1 MAAVEQLL
9 SIGIQLVAHLAD
21 FSQRNGWLI
30 RTTEDS
36 LKRKIDQ
43 EHISMVCTHYV
54 TRNLH
59 RRLHRFTNILSRW
72 FAIHHFDI

>member
-36 LKRKIDQ
+36 IKRKILLGTPRHGLYSLLQ
-43 EHISMVCTHYV
+43 K
-54 TRNLH
+54 
-59 RRLHRFTNILSRW
+59 
-72 FAIHHFDI
+72 FALTTS